1 MVIVHTRR
9 WPAHFTETQ
18 MKQLIRG
25 VMSMAL
31 IPFALLIAAMSAAV
45 ASTPLVDSVWLAKH
59 LDDDKLVLI
68 DLRNKIDGGSYDNYL
83 EGHIPSA
90 IHSDYLKDGW
100 RVGRDDLV
108 GLLPEAAQFEAL
120 ARRLGVSDDSHVVLV
135 PAGVGA
141 TDFGSSARAYWT
153 FKVFGHD
160 NVSILDGGF
169 AGWKA
174 AYPDQID
181 SGAPV
186 APAAGNFTAAFRPQ
200 GYVTT
205 EQVRQI
211 VEAGEGATLLDGR
224 TQEQFLGDAKH
235 PKAAT
240 GGRIPGA
247 ELLFQE
253 NAYDLAANRLKSVGE
268 LEAIYGDLDPQL
280 PIVSY
285 CNTGHW
291 AATNWFV
298 LSEVLGR
305 DDVKLYDGSMVE
317 WTADGDN
324 PLLAGESNMDKVRN
338 FLKNILG

>member
-1 MVIVHTRR
+1 
-9 WPAHFTETQ
+9 
-18 MKQLIRG
+18 MK
-25 VMSMAL
+25 
-31 IPFALLIAAMSAAV
+31 P
-45 ASTPLVDSVWLAKH
+45 T
-59 LDDDKLVLI
+59 
-68 DLRNKIDGGSYDNYL
+68 LR
-83 EGHIPSA
+83 GHIPSA
-90 IHSDYLKDGW
+90 VHSDYLKDGW
-100 RVGRDDLV
+100 RIGRDDVV
-108 GLLPEAAQFEAL
+108 GLLPEASQFEAL
-120 ARRLGVSDDSHVVLV
+120 ARKLGVSGDSHVVLV

-160 NVSILDGGF
+160 KVSILNGGY

-174 AYPDQID
+174 AYPNRVET
-181 SGAPV
+181 GAPV
-186 APAAGNFTAAFRPQ
+186 APAPGDFTAVFQPQ

-211 VEAGEGATLLDGR
+211 VDAGKGTTLLDGR
-224 TQEQFLGDAKH
+224 TREQFLGDAKH
-235 PKAAT
+235 PKAAS

-253 NAYDLAANRLKSVGE
+253 HAYDVSTNRLKSVAE
-268 LEAIYGDLDPQL
+268 LETVYGDLDPDL

-298 LSEVLGR
+298 LSEMLGH

-324 PLLAGESNMDKVRN
+324 PLLVGESNMDKVRN
-338 FLKNILG
+338 FLKGILG

>member
-1 MVIVHTRR
+1 
-9 WPAHFTETQ
+9 
-18 MKQLIRG
+18 MKKLARG
-25 VMSMAL
+25 VMSVAL
-31 IPFALLIAAMSAAV
+31 APFLFVIAAMSAAI
-45 ASTPLVDSVWLAKH
+45 AATPLVDAAWLENR
-59 LDDDKLVLI
+59 LGNDGIVLI
-68 DLRNKIDGGSYDNYL
+68 DLRNKIDGGSYETYL

-90 IHSDYLKDGW
+90 LHSDYLKDGW
-100 RVGRDDLV
+100 RVGRDDVV
-108 GLLPEAAQFEAL
+108 GLLPEAAQFQAL
-120 ARRLGVSDDSHVVLV
+120 ARKLGVSGDSHVVLV

-160 NVSILDGGF
+160 KVSILDGGF

-174 AYPDQID
+174 AYPDRVET
-181 SGAPV
+181 GAPM
-186 APAAGNFTAAFRPQ
+186 APAPGDFTAVFQPQ

-211 VEAGEGATLLDGR
+211 VDAGKGTTLLDGR
-224 TQEQFLGDAKH
+224 TREQFLGDTKH
-235 PKAAT
+235 PKAVS

-253 NAYDLAANRLKSVGE
+253 HAYDVSENRLKSVAE
-268 LEAIYGDLDPQL
+268 LEIVYGDLDPDL

-298 LSEVLGR
+298 LSEVLGH

-324 PLLAGESNMDKVRN
+324 PLLVGQSNMDKVRN
-338 FLKNILG
+338 FLKGIFG

>member
-1 MVIVHTRR
+1 
-9 WPAHFTETQ
+9 
-18 MKQLIRG
+18 MKKLARG
-25 VMSMAL
+25 VISMAL
-31 IPFALLIAAMSAAV
+31 APFLFAIAAMSAAM
-45 ASTPLVDSVWLAKH
+45 AATPLVDAAWLEKR
-59 LDDDKLVLI
+59 LGDDGVVLI
-68 DLRNKIDGGSYDNYL
+68 DLRNKIDGGSYETYL

-90 IHSDYLKDGW
+90 VHSDYLKDGW
-100 RVGRDDLV
+100 RIGRDDVV
-108 GLLPEAAQFEAL
+108 GLLPEASQFEAL
-120 ARRLGVSDDSHVVLV
+120 ARKLGVSGDSHVVLV

-160 NVSILDGGF
+160 KVSILDGGF

-174 AYPDQID
+174 AYPDRVET
-181 SGAPV
+181 GAPMAL
-186 APAAGNFTAAFRPQ
+186 APGDFTAVFQPQ

-211 VEAGEGATLLDGR
+211 VDAGKGTTLLDGR
-224 TQEQFLGDAKH
+224 TREQFLGDAKH
-235 PKAAT
+235 PKAAS

-253 NAYDLAANRLKSVGE
+253 HAYDVSTNRLKSVAE
-268 LEAIYGDLDPQL
+268 LETVYGDLDPDL

-298 LSEVLGR
+298 LSEMLGH

-324 PLLAGESNMDKVRN
+324 PLLVGESNMDKVRN
-338 FLKNILG
+338 FLKGILG

>member
-1 MVIVHTRR
+1 
-9 WPAHFTETQ
+9 
-18 MKQLIRG
+18 MKQIIRG
-25 VMSMAL
+25 VISMTL
-31 IPFALLIAAMSAAV
+31 IPFTIMIGAMSAAV
-45 ASTPLVDSVWLAKH
+45 AATPLVDTGWLANNI
-59 LDDDKLVLI
+59 DDDRLVLI
-68 DLRNKIDGGSYDNYL
+68 DLRNKIDGGSFDTYL

-90 IHSDYLKDGW
+90 IHSDYLQDGW
-100 RVGRDDLV
+100 RVGRDDVV
-108 GLLPEAAQFEAL
+108 GLLPEAAQFQVL
-120 ARRLGVSDDSHVVLV
+120 ARKLGVSDDSHVILI

-160 NVSILDGGF
+160 EVSILDGGF

-174 AYPDQID
+174 AYPDQIET
-181 SGAPV
+181 GAPL
-186 APAAGNFTAAFRPQ
+186 APEAGNFVAAFQPQ

-211 VEAGEGATLLDGR
+211 VDAGKGATLLDGR
-224 TQEQFLGDAKH
+224 TKEQFLGDAKH

-240 GGRIPGA
+240 GGRIPGS

-253 NAYDLAANRLKSVGE
+253 TAYDISANRLKTVGE
-268 LEAIYGDLDPQL
+268 LEGIYGELDPEL

-298 LSEVLGR
+298 LSEVLGH

-324 PLLAGESNMDKVRN
+324 PLLVGESNMDKVKN
-338 FLKNILG
+338 FLKGILG

>member
-1 MVIVHTRR
+1 
-9 WPAHFTETQ
+9 
-18 MKQLIRG
+18 MKKLARG
-25 VMSMAL
+25 VISMAL
-31 IPFALLIAAMSAAV
+31 APFLFAIAAMSAAM
-45 ASTPLVDSVWLAKH
+45 AATPLVDAAWLEKR
-59 LDDDKLVLI
+59 LGDDGVVLI
-68 DLRNKIDGGSYDNYL
+68 DLRNKIDGGSYETYL

-90 IHSDYLKDGW
+90 VHSDYLKDGW
-100 RVGRDDLV
+100 RIGRDDVV
-108 GLLPEAAQFEAL
+108 GLLPEASQFEAL
-120 ARRLGVSDDSHVVLV
+120 ARKLGVSGDSHVVLV

-160 NVSILDGGF
+160 KVSILNGGY

-174 AYPDQID
+174 AYPNRVET
-181 SGAPV
+181 GAPV
-186 APAAGNFTAAFRPQ
+186 APAPGDFTAVFQPQ

-211 VEAGEGATLLDGR
+211 VDAGKGTTLLDGR
-224 TQEQFLGDAKH
+224 TREQFLGDAKH
-235 PKAAT
+235 PKAAS

-253 NAYDLAANRLKSVGE
+253 HAYDVSTNRLKSVAE
-268 LEAIYGDLDPQL
+268 LETVYGDLDPDL

-298 LSEVLGR
+298 LSEMLGH

-324 PLLAGESNMDKVRN
+324 PLLVGESNMDKVRN
-338 FLKNILG
+338 FLKGILG

>member
-1 MVIVHTRR
+1 
-9 WPAHFTETQ
+9 

-25 VMSMAL
+25 VMSMTL
-31 IPFALLIAAMSAAV
+31 IPLAIIMATLPVAMAAAMAA
-45 ASTPLVDSVWLAKH
+45 TPLVGVDWLAAN
-59 LDDDKLVLI
+59 LDNDDVVLI
-68 DLRNKIDGGSYDNYL
+68 DLRNKIDGGSYDTYL
-83 EGHIPSA
+83 DGHIPSA

-100 RVGRDDLV
+100 RVGRDDVV
-108 GLLPEAAQFEAL
+108 GLLPEASQFQEL
-120 ARRLGVSDDSHVVLV
+120 ARKLGVSSGSHVVLI
-135 PAGVGA
+135 PAGVGS

-169 AGWKA
+169 AAWKA
-174 AYPDQID
+174 AYPAQVE

-186 APAAGNFTAAFRPQ
+186 APAAGDFTASFQPQ
-200 GYVTT
+200 GYVST
-205 EQVRQI
+205 EDVKRI
-211 VEAGEGATLLDGR
+211 VAAETGATLLDGR
-224 TQEQFLGDAKH
+224 TREQFLGDAKH

-247 ELLFQE
+247 MLLFQE
-253 NAYDLAANRLKSVGE
+253 TAYDIDANRLKSVPE
-268 LEAIYGDLDPQL
+268 LESIYGGIDADL

-305 DDVKLYDGSMVE
+305 KDVRLYDGSMVE

-324 PLLAGESNMDKVRN
+324 PLLTGESNMDRIKS
-338 FLKNILG
+338 FLKGVFG